1 MTLVYEVDVTAHVE
15 LADDVVSAPEDH
27 WLHVLRQHLD
37 ERLVSV
43 FKQRHLTTK
52 QTNVFVGVFKQRHL
66 TTKQTKVF
74 VGVFKQRHLTTKQ
87 QLLVMRHQATSD
99 DTNGSCKYW
108 SLVPSINRI

>member
-1 MTLVYEVDVTAHVE
+1 MADIVTLVYEVDVTAHVE

-37 ERLVSV
+37 ERLV
-43 FKQRHLTTK
+43 
-52 QTNVFVGVFKQRHL
+52 GVFKQRHL
-66 TTKQTKVF
+66 TTKQTKRLI
-74 VGVFKQRHLTTKQ
+74 GVFKQRHLTTKQ

-99 DTNGSCKYW
+99 DTNGRHGSCKYW